1 MKIYLA
7 GPMRGH
13 KLYNFPA
20 FFKAA
25 IELRRQGHQVVNPAE
40 VDMALGLNPG
50 IPTDDPN
57 QIPFNIEEILRNDFE
72 EVLKADAIVLLPGWE
87 DSSGAR
93 DEHHIALR
101 TGRKVLFWDPDAEV
115 MYDEAECV
123 SEIVLC
129 VPKRRLWEA
138 LPGIKSLRLSL
149 MDLDETEGEA
159 TVRVD
164 VVDSDTGEMVY
175 DFGNLKLE
183 NAGHQILLKLD
194 AEVEL
199 DDTIVEQVMDKHD
212 SVLRIL
218 E

>member
-1 MKIYLA
+1 
-7 GPMRGH
+7 MRGH

-20 FFKAA
+20 FFQAA
-25 IELRRQGHQVVNPAE
+25 IELRKQGHQVVNPAE
-40 VDMALGLNPG
+40 IDMALGLNPG
-50 IPTDDPN
+50 IATDDPD
-57 QIPFNIEEILRNDFE
+57 QIPFDIESILRNDFQ

-101 TGRKVLFWDPDAEV
+101 TGRKVFFWCSIDGEMFEDSKVESQIALSS
-115 MYDEAECV
+115 D
-123 SEIVLC
+123 S
-129 VPKRRLWEA
+129 RRLWEA

-149 MDLDETEGEA
+149 IDSTEEEA

-199 DDTIVEQVMDKHD
+199 DDTIVEEVMDKHD